1 MYLIS
6 HFPWDINYTI
16 DFDNEN
22 KTITFI
28 TNDVKRND
36 NKITVNEATYFMKKL
51 IENNQDLIQNLFNKY
66 NNLKNKNSQYNFY
79 DIFVCLE
86 DFRNMSYGFIDNLV
100 NDNSNYIFNKIG
112 DFGFLAGRSKPARL
126 SFIDLSKKHPNIL
139 EYIRTPKYNPSNPKM
154 ITFNDMKKYKY
165 LIDLPGHGY
174 STKIYSY
181 LHCKRVVFRV
191 KNRKRPFKWEE
202 ILKPNVHFI
211 EIENDYSDLIEKFE
225 YLESNPTFYNE
236 IVKNCET
243 LITDQISQQ
252 ILIDKFLNTI
262 FTLAST

>member
-6 HFPWDINYTI
+6 HFPCHVDYTI
-16 DFDNEN
+16 NFDNEN
-22 KTITFI
+22 KIIKFT
-28 TNDVKRND
+28 TNDIKIND
-36 NKITVNEATYFMKKL
+36 NKITVKDASYFMEKI
-51 IENNQDLIQNLFNKY
+51 IENNHNLILDLFNKHS
-66 NNLKNKNSQYNFY
+66 NLKNNNNYKFC

-86 DFRNMSYGFIDNLV
+86 DFRNISYGFINNLI
-100 NDNSNYIFNKIG
+100 NDNSNHTINKIG
-112 DFGFLAGRSKPARL
+112 DFGYLAGKSKPARL
-126 SFIDLSKKHPNIL
+126 SFIDLSNKYPNIL
-139 EYIRTPKYNPSNPKM
+139 EYIATPKYNPSDPRM

-165 LIDLPGHGY
+165 LIDLPGHTY

-252 ILIDKFLNTI
+252 ILIDSFLNTI